1 MATVKNS
8 LLEKI
13 RKRSTIKEADVLT
26 TSKFFTKKDM
36 IKTNIPAINI
46 ALSGE
51 VDGGFIPGL
60 TLWAGPSK
68 HFKTM
73 FSLLMAKA
81 YMDKYPDAVLMLF
94 DCEFGSPLQYF
105 TSIGIDTD
113 RVIHIPIMNMEEF
126 KFEAIN
132 QLTNLERGEKVIMVV
147 DSLGNMS
154 SKKELDDA
162 IDGKSTQD
170 LTRAKQMKSIFRMI
184 TPYLTK
190 LDIPMVAV
198 AHIYMTQEMY
208 SKAVVSGGTG
218 IYLSADNIYI
228 LGRQQEKDG
237 TDLLGWN
244 FIINIE
250 KSRHVR
256 EKAKIPITVKFD
268 SGISKWSGLLDMA
281 LEAGAVVK
289 PSQGWYSRVNMETG
303 EVEDKKY
310 RAKDTDNKEFW
321 MPILLSQSFRDW
333 VKNTYKVGMGDLLS
347 DDTKDIPNASDEI
360 DDTDDLLFET
370 HE

>member
-8 LLEKI
+8 LREKI
-13 RKRSTIKEADVLT
+13 LKRSTIKESDILT
-26 TSKFFTKKDM
+26 NSKFFTKKDM
-36 IKTNIPAINI
+36 IKTSIPAINI

-81 YMDKYPDAVLMLF
+81 YMDKYPDAILILF

-105 TSIGIDTD
+105 SSIGIDTD
-113 RVIHIPIMNMEEF
+113 RVVHIPIMNMEEF
-126 KFEAIN
+126 KFEAIQ
-132 QLTNLERGEKVIMVV
+132 QLTNFERGDKVIMLV

-237 TDLLGWN
+237 TELLGWN
-244 FIINIE
+244 FIINVE

-268 SGISKWSGLLDMA
+268 SGISKWSGLLEMA
-281 LEAGAVVK
+281 LESGAVIR
-289 PSQGWYSRVNMETG
+289 PSQGWYSRVNQETG

-310 RAKDTDNKEFW
+310 RAKDTDNKDFW
-321 MPILLSQSFRDW
+321 MPILLSQTFRDW
-333 VKNTYKVGMGDLLS
+333 VKDTYKVGMGDLLS
-347 DDTKDIPNASDEI
+347 DDTQDIPKASEVIFDDIE
-360 DDTDDLLFET
+360 DTDE
-370 HE
+370 E